1 MSTPAR
7 DGEGKLTVLTNEG
20 TIAEVII
27 NRLKIYGSPAP
38 NTETSIIDNRG
49 KIRRLSMEDNE
60 VNNLSDSPIPA
71 PDHPATPSGL
81 SYKTRV
87 SQLAEAI
94 AKWHEENTPKGPS
107 PSSDAY
113 HSYWTKKMPEFHD
126 DLGKQVLV
134 LMQEMRKC
142 PYLEVKT
149 IYWREKPRVTLP
161 AMLLLQVRDLRALK
175 DLLPEQDNQLPCVQS
190 P

>member
-1 MSTPAR
+1 VGRDYAVWATITVKQKMRPKSQPNRGPHHTGMSGPHPM
-7 DGEGKLTVLTNEG
+7 E
-20 TIAEVII
+20 
-27 NRLKIYGSPAP
+27 SPAHSDR
-38 NTETSIIDNRG
+38 NTH
-49 KIRRLSMEDNE
+49 
-60 VNNLSDSPIPA
+60 

>member
-71 PDHPATPSGL
+71 P
-81 SYKTRV
+81 
-87 SQLAEAI
+87 
-94 AKWHEENTPKGPS
+94 
-107 PSSDAY
+107 
-113 HSYWTKKMPEFHD
+113 
-126 DLGKQVLV
+126 
-134 LMQEMRKC
+134 
-142 PYLEVKT
+142 
-149 IYWREKPRVTLP
+149 
-161 AMLLLQVRDLRALK
+161 VRITV
-175 DLLPEQDNQLPCVQS
+175 E
-190 P
+190 